1 MLAGLLP
8 ALPSAYLAIHPCRTQ
23 PSRSRA
29 LPTAR
34 PPVVT
39 VNGAAAS
46 TSVPARLDRLPWSRF
61 HWRVVAALGITW
73 VLDGLEVTLAG
84 SVAPALQES
93 PLLHL
98 SDLEVGAAGSAYVAG
113 AVLGALVFG
122 QLADRLGRKR
132 LFSVTLGVY
141 LVSALLTALSWDFW
155 SYAVFRALTGAGI
168 GGEYS

>member
-1 MLAGLLP
+1 MLAGLLA

-39 VNGAAAS
+39 VHGAAAS

-98 SDLEVGAAGSAYVAG
+98 SDLEVRAAGRAYVAG
-113 AVLGALVFG
+113 AGPRG
-122 QLADRLGRKR
+122 
-132 LFSVTLGVY
+132 LGVSE
-141 LVSALLTALSWDFW
+141 LAPRLRRPAL
-155 SYAVFRALTGAGI
+155 
-168 GGEYS
+168 